1 MVSDRDI
8 VWRQCIRLGRHVLP
22 LVGQEPWRATKRRER
37 LQGWDIDVA
46 RGERLIATFAAL
58 ALHSAVADAAA
69 AGRARTIAV
78 LNNLPLAAVVEATT
92 TKRDFEILAAM
103 QTEHTDE
110 NEKASLDYFRLLS
123 YQSGRTG
130 LWLPRLRTELRY
142 SLTTLTERSRLSA
155 PTCADLGQWAEKAG
169 LA

>member
-1 MVSDRDI
+1 M
-8 VWRQCIRLGRHVLP
+8 
-22 LVGQEPWRATKRRER
+22 GQEPWRATKRRER